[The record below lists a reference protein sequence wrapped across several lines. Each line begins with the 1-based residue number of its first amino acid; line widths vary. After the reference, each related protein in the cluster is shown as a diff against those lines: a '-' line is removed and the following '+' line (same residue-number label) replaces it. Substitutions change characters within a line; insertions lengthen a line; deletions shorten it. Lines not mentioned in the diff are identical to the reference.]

1 MSDSLLTLWNQA
13 WPKNSVLAYPTF
25 ELLRSKGKERTFEI
39 SSKTQLSSG
48 KFAVAVR
55 ERRALKNELLH
66 DQEMR
71 YRLDVSANLAWR
83 INLYHEAENDPARQA
98 VLAAMCKSNVLFFI
112 NAFVWITNPR
122 DATVLPFVTFP
133 FQDDLIGWMLS
144 LLDTGQDG
152 IVEKS
157 REMGYTWCAVS
168 VATYLL
174 FYPYMTVYLMSLT
187 ENDVD
192 NRTLDSLFG
201 KLRFILNGLPAWMR
215 QGWIEKGD
223 TDRQLQIGFPSNG
236 SQVSGKLSRGTMRG
250 GRAFWMVWDE
260 AAHAEQDS
268 KVRAALVSLARATII
283 GSTPIGAANEFYEMA
298 HDPRFPKMTLH
309 NSLHPQKNEAWRT
322 VEYNRPTYT
331 PEILAQEQEISYET
345 STEGRVFPQLISAS
359 GADIP
364 WSHVQDDVF
373 TQYDPNL
380 PVDVAADLGTSD
392 PCAVLFIQIKPM
404 PGFWRQYTDLTET
417 IVVFSEFKE
426 KGLTAFDLRYLIN
439 AREYPVR
446 HTVVDLRTGDNRDPS
461 GNTWRTNL
469 ANPAVRSAPSRRFGR
484 IIDPGPPIITT
495 GQRSR
500 VDTTILNMRELLN
513 IPGALVIAKR
523 GAPEFIRAMQNWSYP
538 VDPVTREAR
547 RDSDPTH
554 PWSDYCKA
562 FLYYLDWRKSNL
574 SALKSG
580 RGVNVATPRRVYR

>member
-83 INLYHEAENDPARQA
+83 INLYHEAENDQARQA

-174 FYPYMTVYLMSLT
+174 LFYPYMTVYLMSLT

-192 NRTLDSLFG
+192 TRTLVFLYC
-201 KLRFILNGLPAWMR
+201 KLRFNLIGLYAWM
-215 QGWIEKGD
+215 QHG
-223 TDRQLQIGFPSNG
+223 
-236 SQVSGKLSRGTMRG
+236 
-250 GRAFWMVWDE
+250 
-260 AAHAEQDS
+260 
-268 KVRAALVSLARATII
+268 
-283 GSTPIGAANEFYEMA
+283 
-298 HDPRFPKMTLH
+298 
-309 NSLHPQKNEAWRT
+309 
-322 VEYNRPTYT
+322 
-331 PEILAQEQEISYET
+331 
-345 STEGRVFPQLISAS
+345 
-359 GADIP
+359 
-364 WSHVQDDVF
+364 
-373 TQYDPNL
+373 
-380 PVDVAADLGTSD
+380 
-392 PCAVLFIQIKPM
+392 
-404 PGFWRQYTDLTET
+404 
-417 IVVFSEFKE
+417 
-426 KGLTAFDLRYLIN
+426 
-439 AREYPVR
+439 
-446 HTVVDLRTGDNRDPS
+446 
-461 GNTWRTNL
+461 
-469 ANPAVRSAPSRRFGR
+469 
-484 IIDPGPPIITT
+484 
-495 GQRSR
+495 
-500 VDTTILNMRELLN
+500 
-513 IPGALVIAKR
+513 
-523 GAPEFIRAMQNWSYP
+523 
-538 VDPVTREAR
+538 
-547 RDSDPTH
+547 
-554 PWSDYCKA
+554 
-562 FLYYLDWRKSNL
+562 
-574 SALKSG
+574 
-580 RGVNVATPRRVYR
+580 